1 LYFDDDYDDDDG
13 DADADGDGD
22 SDDDDDDDDN
32 AIFKHIPSAVKMLV
46 IPSLN
51 ISAPALLSAL
61 QNTLQNSKPHPL
73 QESLPIFCLKRLV

>member
-1 LYFDDDYDDDDG
+1 MPTSILL
-13 DADADGDGD
+13 
-22 SDDDDDDDDN
+22 DDDDDDDDN